1 MDDIKIGSVWA
12 SKGSSSLTI
21 LISSICQNTGRIYFR
36 VFRHGEPRGSDFE
49 TPVNFY
55 SKYKPLSSA
64 PAADC
69 KQLDDT
75 GASAEAPVVGFD
87 YGRAD
92 DESNSIVVLGDGSSL
107 LDKLQT
113 RTMHLIG
120 IAGPARAG
128 KDTLADYLLEN
139 LGDNWGRSSFA
150 DPMKAMLKVIGVDC
164 SDDAKDKMDDYFGVT
179 PRRMMQTLGTE
190 WGRDLIDKDF
200 WVKVFARMNAGK
212 SLIVPDVR
220 FENEAELVRS
230 NGILIHLTGRGG
242 INSGH
247 KSENPVG
254 FKAGDIVIDNS
265 RDLEWLYAQ
274 VDGNELLSK
283 IAGEGY

>member
-1 MDDIKIGSVWA
+1 MDCTKCGHKLFGQEA
-12 SKGSSSLTI
+12 LTAAVVGNR
-21 LISSICQNTGRIYFR
+21 ICFSCNRM
-36 VFRHGEPRGSDFE
+36 
-49 TPVNFY
+49 
-55 SKYKPLSSA
+55 
-64 PAADC
+64 
-69 KQLDDT
+69 KQLMQVDT
-75 GASAEAPVVGFD
+75 EALVVGFD
-87 YGRAD
+87 YGHAD
-92 DESNSIVVLGDGSSL
+92 NESKSIAVLGDGTSL
-107 LDKLQT
+107 QERLRASVFKVFNPYAERLKKQPAEFISEP
-113 RTMHLIG
+113 MHLIG

-128 KDTLADYLLEN
+128 KDTLADYLLNN

-150 DPMKAMLKVIGVDC
+150 NPMKAMLKVIGVDC
-164 SDDAKDKMDDYFGVT
+164 SDDAKDKMDDYFDVT

-200 WVKVFARMNAGK
+200 WVKVFARVNAGK

-220 FENEAELVRS
+220 FENEAELVRT

-254 FKAGDIVIDNS
+254 FKARDIVIDNS

-274 VDGNELLSK
+274 VDGNELLSE
-283 IAGEGY
+283 IAGEGWV